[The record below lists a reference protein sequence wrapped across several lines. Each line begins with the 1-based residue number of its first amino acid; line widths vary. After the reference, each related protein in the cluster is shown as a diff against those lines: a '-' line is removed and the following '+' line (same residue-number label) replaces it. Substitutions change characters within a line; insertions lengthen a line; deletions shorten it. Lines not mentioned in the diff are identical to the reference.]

1 MFLPHPPPPP
11 PLALGPYCCA
21 YSHNG
26 RSLLLGGHKG
36 HVALLDWRRLKIIT
50 ELQVRSAGRQAGSQV
65 PSRAGGHGDKWQAG
79 ESADRHAG

>member
-1 MFLPHPPPPP
+1 M
-11 PLALGPYCCA
+11 
-21 YSHNG
+21 
-26 RSLLLGGHKG
+26 
-36 HVALLDWRRLKIIT
+36 ALLDWRRLKIIT